1 MKNSASSKPQ
11 AIWLITGGAMQ
22 RPAAERVKRRG
33 YALIMSDGSMECA
46 LRSVADEFLHV
57 DIFDIPKNIAA
68 ADELKKR
75 YDIRAVFT
83 TASDCHET
91 VAHVARHLGLS
102 GIDPAISHVCRYKY
116 ETRELY
122 TKAGIPQPKFTTVK
136 THEEALAAL
145 REIGMPAALK
155 ATNNAGSRGFARIDT
170 EEDLTAEAFAHAI
183 KNGTT
188 GVVIIEELLIPV
200 EGEIAEQSVETLWY
214 DGKMYWLNWVDR
226 MFRQDMQFFPKFDAS
241 VYKNLPWAVEIG
253 HLNPA
258 VHSIETTSAVQQM
271 VEQAGRALGMD
282 KQKGGHI
289 LKHDIMLT
297 AKGPRILESTPR
309 LSGGWD
315 SSGSTLAR
323 GADFI
328 DGAIE
333 MALGTPLT
341 AELFYKYFTYKYPQA
356 YVAMLSEIPKD
367 PKDCIGRRFAFD
379 RGRDPDEAVANAYKK
394 VTTGKFI
401 V

>member
-1 MKNSASSKPQ
+1 MKNSASSKPR
-11 AIWLITGGAMQ
+11 AVWLITGGAMQ
-22 RPAAERVKRRG
+22 RPAAERIKRRG
-33 YALIMSDGSMECA
+33 YALIMSDGSAECA
-46 LRSVADEFLHV
+46 LRFMADEFLHV
-57 DIFDIPKNIAA
+57 DIFDISKNIAA

-83 TASDCHET
+83 AASDCHET
-91 VAHVARHLGLS
+91 VAHVARHLGLP
-102 GIDPAISHVCRYKY
+102 GIDPAISRICRYKY
-116 ETRELY
+116 ETRALY
-122 TKAGIPQPKFTTVK
+122 SKAGIPQPKCATVK
-136 THEEALAAL
+136 THEEALAVL
-145 REIGMPAALK
+145 RSIGTPAALK
-155 ATNNAGSRGFARIDT
+155 ATNNAGSRGFTRLDS
-170 EEDLTAEAFAHAI
+170 EKDLTPEAFAHAI
-183 KNGTT
+183 NNGTT
-188 GVVIIEELLIPV
+188 GVAIIEELLIPI

-214 DGKMYWLNWVDR
+214 EGKMYWLNWVDR
-226 MFRQDMQFFPKFDAS
+226 MFRQDMSFFPKFDAL
-241 VYKNLPWAVEIG
+241 VYENLPWAVEIG

-258 VHSIETTSAVQQM
+258 IHSIETTAAVQQM
-271 VEQAGRALGMD
+271 AEQAGRALGMD
-282 KQKGGHI
+282 TQKGGHI

-315 SSGSTLAR
+315 SGGSTLVR
-323 GADFI
+323 GADFV

-367 PKDCIGRRFAFD
+367 PKDCIGRRFALD
-379 RGRDPDEAVANAYKK
+379 SGRDPHEAAAKAYKK
-394 VTTGKFI
+394 VIAGAFI